1 MNHILHTCHCML
13 EFKLVSHYT
22 QQNKESTRVWDGGK
36 GECLCIFLVF
46 LTIKAKYAPIHIMV
60 FHAHISWHRKK
71 TNKTKLNMY
80 KVKEK

>member
-1 MNHILHTCHCML
+1 MFIVCLNSNWCHI
-13 EFKLVSHYT
+13 T

-60 FHAHISWHRKK
+60 FHAHS
-71 TNKTKLNMY
+71 
-80 KVKEK
+80 